1 MRRYIGSTFNRYVPS
16 TWLRWKTFL
25 GIALFGMLNIIIL
38 QLNGVVDN
46 FMVGNIYQVGDTITV
61 QGEYNIVLDSE
72 QLSEQANSANT
83 KALQYV
89 SLWWFLASVIGAI
102 FSSAMG
108 FFSSMF
114 YGRQDMDKYRNSF
127 VSRTQITIII
137 VAIFAI
143 IMWTIPEW
151 SINFFANRDISYLT
165 SHKEIGSSVSNI
177 STEHK
182 LNIIT
187 NIFEIEVA
195 VRYLKIIVF
204 SWFIW
209 AIVFNLSTS
218 LREMGKTIYPTISAL
233 ISLLVNIGLNIFF
246 VKELKLGVEGT
257 AYATI
262 VSRFVG
268 TISLAI
274 IIFFTHEEIIPR
286 WRDFIYG
293 YKTSYSLWITKWPYL
308 VFGVLWGISIIARP
322 LFFNY
327 YFQGDP
333 TKEIAGS
340 ADTFGIV
347 APIQN
352 LFMVSYDGVVPI
364 IFRFVG
370 QELGKGNKEAA
381 KTNAYHALGFSFIIS
396 CILSV
401 LLIIVGSFTP
411 YYTGIF
417 DVPAYKLEEARLALI
432 IVAFVYPTWSF
443 MGSIRLIM
451 SQGTQ
456 VLKASFLDII
466 TTALQAMFAL
476 LIGVLHKSLGWFE
489 RFFLAYLVFALSDYL
504 KFFIFKSFFNRTVW
518 WNVDINEHK

>member
-1 MRRYIGSTFNRYVPS
+1 MKRYIGSTFKRYVPA

-38 QLNGVVDN
+38 QFNGVIDN
-46 FMVGNIYQVGDTITV
+46 FMVGNIYNVGDSITV
-61 QGEYNIVLDSE
+61 SDLNITLDTKT
-72 QLSEQANSANT
+72 LAEQANSANT

-89 SLWWFLASVIGAI
+89 SIWWFLASVIGAI

-114 YGRQDMDKYRNSF
+114 YGRKDMDKYRNAF
-127 VSRTQITIII
+127 VSRTQITIIV
-137 VAIFAI
+137 VAIFAV
-143 IMWTIPEW
+143 IMWSAPIW
-151 SINFFANRDISYLT
+151 AINFFANRDISYIT
-165 SHKEIGSSVSNI
+165 SHKEIGLSPSEI
-177 STEHK
+177 SLDTK
-182 LNIIT
+182 LSLIT
-187 NIFEIEVA
+187 NVFEIEVA
-195 VRYLKIIVF
+195 IKYLNIIVF

-218 LREMGKTIYPTISAL
+218 LREMGKTIYPTMSAVV
-233 ISLLVNIGLNIFF
+233 SLVVNIILNIVF
-246 VKELKLGVEGT
+246 VKNLHLGVEGT

-262 VSRFVG
+262 ISRFVS
-268 TISLAI
+268 TLALMI

-286 WRDFIYG
+286 WRDFIRG
-293 YKTSYSLWITKWPYL
+293 YSISYSLWLTKWPYL

-333 TKEIAGS
+333 TQEIAGS

-352 LFMVSYDGVVPI
+352 IFMVSYDGVVPI

-370 QELGKGNKEAA
+370 QELGKGNRESA
-381 KTNAYHALGFSFIIS
+381 KRNAYHALGFTFIIS
-396 CILSV
+396 CVLSI

-411 YYTGIF
+411 YYTAVF

-476 LIGVLHKSLGWFE
+476 LIGILHKSLGWFE
-489 RFFLAYLVFALSDYL
+489 RFFLAYLVFVLSDYV
-504 KFFIFKSFFNRTVW
+504 KFFIFKSLFNRTVW
-518 WNVDINEHK
+518 WNVETNKNDR